1 MLLFTMVVVAAVM
14 YATVSEVA
22 VEEPMVSR
30 LESRMVLPTTEN
42 ANPGG
47 GSDTDEATVG
57 DDEVGGGGAN
67 HDCGAPARRPLP
79 LTERRPHGEVVPMP
93 VKPPLVTRKFVIVEE
108 PIANAGQ

>member
-1 MLLFTMVVVAAVM
+1 MAVVEVAKEKEYLLLLRMVVVAAVM

-30 LESRMVLPTTEN
+30 LESRIVLPTTEN

-57 DDEVGGGGAN
+57 DDEVGGGRSQPRIAG
-67 HDCGAPARRPLP
+67 HRR
-79 LTERRPHGEVVPMP
+79 
-93 VKPPLVTRKFVIVEE
+93 
-108 PIANAGQ
+108 